1 MRRLTL
7 VGNNR
12 HPVWSG
18 DSSRIAFQSDREGDL
33 AIFAQR
39 ADGTG
44 AAVRLTKPADG
55 EVHAPESWS
64 PDGRHLLFGSTKDLK
79 TTLMVLTTAD
89 GRVEPFGG
97 VTSMNPTTA
106 AFSPDGRWVAYAA
119 NTASSESFVYVQPF
133 PATGEIYQVSKEGE
147 NGHHPMWTR
156 DGKELLYV
164 PQVGRLVAVA
174 VSTTPTFTFGDPV
187 AVPRRFAVSN
197 PVTQRPWDIARD
209 GRILSVY
216 DGSQAVALEIRVV
229 LNWFDEL
236 RARVPV
242 K

>member
-1 MRRLTL
+1 M
-7 VGNNR
+7 
-12 HPVWSG
+12 
-18 DSSRIAFQSDREGDL
+18 
-33 AIFAQR
+33 
-39 ADGTG
+39 
-44 AAVRLTKPADG
+44 RLTKPADG

-164 PQVGRLVAVA
+164 PQVGRAQIDPRQTRQ
-174 VSTTPTFTFGDPV
+174 STEQGWEKPV
-187 AVPRRFAVSN
+187 NRTAP
-197 PVTQRPWDIARD
+197 D
-209 GRILSVY
+209 GRTDAFRRQV
-216 DGSQAVALEIRVV
+216 G
-229 LNWFDEL
+229 
-236 RARVPV
+236 
-242 K
+242 